1 MQVEAG
7 LACLA
12 GLADLAGLAW
22 LLGLA
27 GLAGLTIRDLGQIYW
42 DQDT

>member
-27 GLAGLTIRDLGQIYW
+27 GLAGPTIRDLGQIYW